1 MKRMNMDSSP
11 LSPVVNLTHTG
22 NCYLHILHNTKRSAL
37 LLHWPFYAIGVEK
50 KFCKAQ
56 KGLGTS

>member
-50 KFCKAQ
+50 KFAKRKKA
-56 KGLGTS
+56 